1 MFIQTCVPAITS
13 FAKEEELDKRYVIQ
27 KLETLKQDTYANFSL
42 NLATVLDDKNL
53 DTDTNV
59 KFVLN
64 TTNVNSNI
72 KLLVRKD
79 FSLYDERTFDTVE
92 EAHKKFDR
100 VDKSLKDQGL
110 SLDASVVQ
118 EDGKYRIHN
127 NYVPKTDKE
136 DFGDDYKVYSLKVVD
151 EFDFDKEGLF
161 NKLPENLKST
171 EQHRLQLA
179 EERRLQQDGE
189 VPEGDKHNRTYI
201 FDFKVDKAVDS
212 KLTAIALNKDAN
224 NPLEVKQN
232 ADLFAAIL
240 DDKTYSTYQ
249 TEQLPAEVTSS
260 IEHKKEVAEAKAQAD
275 AKAKAEADAKAKAEA
290 DEKAKKEADE
300 KAKKDA
306 KAKEEADAK
315 AKQEAD
321 KLKAEEAKK
330 TEEQKAAEE
339 KAKAEKDAKAKQEAD
354 AKAKEEAEKLKAEAE
369 AKQKAEA
376 KAKQEQLAKKQ
387 DEAEAKKAAEEKAKK
402 DLENKKLLG
411 LVQGS
416 EEDQEEEPI
425 IKKKETTEEVKK
437 EPATPEE
444 RKQKAEEFDK
454 ALKDRKEEIKKSED
468 KKDANNKD
476 ANNKEDNKKS
486 IDKKEV
492 SKETKGLLEGIK
504 EFFGFSNLQKADRE
518 LKAILSVKA
527 NGLKEVQAL
536 LSSFEA
542 KYHLTQQE
550 QAKLMDDNA
559 DAIKALIE
567 RDADKNFN
575 PRMLAAAM
583 ESNDLTAAEKDN
595 LKKKK
600 FTITTRFDASVA
612 HGTIP
617 TTQSFT
623 IKLDDELKV
632 NDPSSLKPIKDKN
645 GNVIAKPTYNE
656 TTNSIT
662 YNLVNPITEDLQIP
676 LNIPVDYNTDKISLD
691 EYGNF
696 TVTNHV
702 SGLGINNPPKD
713 LVPQKIDRNGNP
725 AGSIIEPG
733 RHDVDQIIE
742 QDDQNYKV
750 NTDAYA
756 NPVIKDGKLQG
767 YNWIIRVSSDT
778 DLASLG
784 YKANFTTVKGS
795 GLGEISSR
803 DSNVTLVPQLKESE
817 QPEAKSLFGI
827 HDSKHHAPK
836 EGTRE
841 ITYNLYTPVQGM
853 QEKYMMDISIIL
865 TAKNKVGAKRIVMNG
880 WPKDKVEEATPI
892 RADMNNRTSILGKF
906 TSESTT
912 EWTVTDAVSTG
923 DTGTK
928 ENPIDVKL
936 PWKTRSL
943 SNNQTLQKGQVAV
956 YKIDPK
962 TGKMV
967 QDGDTQIVSEIPG
980 KGTNPG
986 TDQAVG
992 TIAVYGYDATI
1003 TQGDKEPQ
1011 TLGGVAISRYEDIN
1025 VEQNWNLD
1033 QGIPMP
1039 AQDIK
1044 AVDPSKK
1051 PTDSGYELGSTTV
1064 GEETPG
1070 GQATRNITIPDVK
1083 VWNIGTDKKATKNN
1097 IKIEQTFPTDKTYN
1111 GQTISYYENH
1121 NYYDPN
1127 TKGYNIHN
1135 RGTVEEVPNMASF
1148 TIVKTD
1154 KKDPKKK
1161 LAGAK
1166 FKLLNGPEVITDAN
1180 GEAVFNNVAPGT
1192 YTIFETKAPNGY
1204 KSNQENATIT
1214 IDDNGSVNLTG
1225 GQASISAGANPTKTV
1240 AHGGYPDYM
1249 NAMQYATK
1257 DDKGNVTTY
1266 IFLKANEAQRGGATD
1281 RNTRLN
1287 LRMNNGSISN
1297 VEVFDVDPTNQR
1309 NPLKT
1314 AMTQQSADKM
1324 LKELGGNVLNYP
1336 NNHPINGSN
1345 NVYDDFLKETG
1356 YQISIPKERFANDW
1370 GFLVKVTG
1378 TGDSLTYDWLT
1389 DGDYKFTNNNA
1400 RLQNQNIVPST
1411 STDTDKATKIT
1422 ITNEAFET
1430 RPVEVKKLDK
1440 DKKSISGATFV
1451 IKDENGE
1458 VITTAISDKEG
1469 KASFGKLPEG
1479 KYTIEET
1486 QAPDGYVKSNVIFEV
1501 TVDNSKQVTYIPK
1514 FKNGSGNPVNG
1525 EDYLIK
1531 DIEQSQDESRADVT
1545 SVTQKLYVNDKEN
1558 GSIGSRPGIWEAYFL
1573 ESLSYTADIKL
1584 NNSAPGSRFSIQFD
1598 PNLDFTQYFN
1608 EFPKIKNKAGKEIA
1622 DPYFDYTTNKLTYVF
1637 NEKSD
1642 GGPASANIKLVGIIP
1657 SKYFAKNDGTYK
1669 FTVTVAP
1676 GQEGLDNQTITQ
1688 PITADYNLY
1697 YYDPKDSK
1705 PSQSYYFR
1713 DVYKGDDGEWYV
1725 TALAYYNPD
1734 YVKPG
1739 TNDVLNFNWK
1749 AVKHYTAGNYVEW
1762 TGDGTTPPYS
1772 LTDVKIYRTAPYMGT
1787 IQLPELQT
1795 QKKVNYNMPLSFGVR
1810 PEQDPS
1816 TYHLIYSR
1824 NIGPNEKIT
1833 NDRNGDVVLNY
1844 DPSKINTFGRLKDK
1858 GPLDIKMPSVNNKNK
1873 DGYIIE
1879 QTFKISDIDK
1889 FNNTWRAFNMANDNF
1904 NAAFVSKAN
1913 ANTAIGDQT
1922 GGEIPKFYS
1931 QEVGLINK
1939 KYIPGNFKILKSN
1952 ETNNKALSGASFS
1965 LTDESNNVI
1974 YRTSGNDGI
1983 VNFENL
1989 KPGSYTLIEE
1999 KSPTGFVKTDR
2010 RWDVNVSID
2019 GTVVITEI
2027 GLNASG
2033 GSIVGKN
2040 IQISVTNKPTATEF
2054 RVYKK
2059 DSDNKPLPDAEF
2071 KLTKKGEDGKFTD
2084 FATGKSG
2091 TDGVVKFNKNL
2102 TKGTYI
2108 LEETKSPEGY
2118 QKLDNK
2124 WVVEVDDNNKVKIYT
2139 YNEKKEDDPNT
2150 GTQQFENSLLTQD
2163 GVNWVNVSKRPTDKF
2178 ISGDNRQTGY
2188 ADKSST
2194 PYKLGTRIV
2203 GINKTGKY
2211 AIQRYVINPEG
2222 KDIDIYNAIVHRE
2235 KLWDDNMSW
2244 YAGNED
2250 VNIYTLDKP
2259 VTTNVEDIRLYSY
2272 NLTDITDKVDKSPLG
2287 SSYSDRLQLVFKKD
2301 KLTDAGGKS
2310 LIKGKPIIVDVK
2322 IPYTSEYGGV
2332 GTGMDINTSE
2342 GPSWKS
2348 DYYEQVSDIVVGDP
2362 IKKDNI
2368 TDDIKGSYISDD
2380 YLDVTNE
2387 KKKYEFSF
2395 DKINEAIN
2403 KQGTHD
2409 AVTGATFKL
2418 VGPKPSEDTKWTH
2431 SDGKGKV
2438 EFKDLLPGTYKLVEH
2453 GAAQGYEQ
2461 ANTDWTVTVQKD
2473 GKIYLK
2479 ENNESRSSRNAEV
2492 RTGDWRIDSAG
2503 ETPTLFSLVGKNRFA
2518 VLSATLGQQDPFEI
2532 SNELI
2537 GNAVRAGNGWETVDP
2552 SRSNSPTNGADGDSR
2567 TKITQIDKSI
2577 RKYRQIFL
2585 VNLQGRDLTYSKM
2598 DFHAQPPTT
2607 SVIGEGAPK
2616 GRNEQYNF
2624 KIVSIRPVSKQSTID
2639 NIVYNGN
2646 TTFGV
2651 RNAKN
2656 YTSGTIKRYSA
2667 EVNTGYSDQA
2677 LAIEVEYT
2685 YPSSGPI
2692 GLGLDFFPYSGGPK
2706 AWSAQNYSS
2715 VNDINYKTAENLY
2728 SITSNSPSNGKLEIS
2743 KTSGITQGEQ
2753 VTITATPNS
2762 DFVLDKLTVDG
2773 KQVSVD
2779 GNNQYIL
2786 KMPNHNVV
2794 VNATFTQKTQ
2804 KTYTVWVNNGT
2815 KVSASPSQN
2824 VAAGTPVKITVTPG
2838 PNEELDTLTYND
2850 GKTTVNIDKTTKTF
2864 NMPAAN
2870 VTVNATFKTVQP
2882 TVHTIKNY
2890 NGTGGVVAGVP
2901 NKAYKDQPINISV
2914 HPNDGYEVE
2923 KIWLED
2929 EAGNTLQDL
2938 TKSTGF
2944 TMPDKN
2950 VVIKATFKKKESKS
2964 YIIGTSGDSTRGKI
2978 TVTNPTNGQ
2987 AKAGDTVEFEVES
3000 FPGWEVEKYYVSK
3013 TDSSGNLSDVDFD
3026 GRHGSFVM
3034 PESGVTINVVFKEET
3049 IPKNSKTVNIDQH
3062 TGGNVSVDKRI
3073 AEIGSKVRLTIEPYD
3088 RYSIKSYSVNKA
3100 HGSGNVAVKSDADGL
3115 YFIMPDDDVTVY
3127 SEFTRQ
3133 TSPGAYNVS
3142 ISNNIKNG
3150 NVSANLETANEGDI
3164 ISLKATANQG
3174 YKFDRF
3180 IVKDS
3185 QEKEI
3190 PVVANSFKMPA
3201 SNVSISANFYE
3212 YDPALGILIKDGNK
3226 SKKVEITNRK
3236 DGITPKVIKT
3246 DNYGTKLEGATFII
3260 KKMTDDKYDTVDE
3273 NFKVLKGTSDK
3284 DGNVTFK
3291 DEDGNV
3297 VKLKKGYYVMTEE
3310 KSPDGYKRIV
3320 APWKMEVKDDGGR
3333 MYSVYKGPTDTPSSF
3348 IDDNKKANAKDYA
3361 GSDIKVKSRLT
3372 YINPESKTYVQR
3384 IYIDTRN
3391 YTGGDY
3397 LNVQI
3402 SPKYKREEI
3411 DRAGLPP
3418 VTIKEGVKTAYRST
3432 YEIVNPGENA
3442 DIQNGDY
3449 DKILRTYD
3457 LANPNMSMVNTAR
3470 WRPFDW
3476 AFDEDQLN
3484 IGKGVYIVEVEGYYD
3499 DSIIDG
3505 TATNEVYIDD
3515 NYNFTDAEGN
3525 PSKDPV
3531 KKAPYKKTDAEINPA
3546 DYGKIDLHVDFYK
3559 GKREFK
3565 QLVSSKEDNRIYF
3578 DTIIGETGKNT
3589 AAYQGGAETLRK
3601 YLEATYGKERADAWA
3616 KSKPAGQKYP
3626 NFISKKVSLRNGDYI
3641 TGKVD
3646 PSVAGEPYKHID
3658 TSVNLNPIYSSDAE
3672 NEVPKDGLVI
3682 ENEKEKYNI
3691 TFSKHGRDNP
3701 EDAADSQVV
3710 TENRLEGAVFK
3721 VQKLI
3726 GGNYEDVKGST
3737 VASAF
3742 NGYFGFRNLEP
3753 GRYRLMEVQAP
3764 NGYRPIKDALLH
3776 FTIETIR
3783 TDSGKIVDPETGNII
3798 DIKTI
3803 KVKFP
3808 GDADGKALTSLYMT
3822 DPKDAKKKI
3831 QIKNVDSKEI
3841 NMETIIYKSAD
3852 ATRGKALKELTL
3864 VVSGGREY
3872 ALLQTKIISDSSGF
3886 VSLEY
3891 DKANGVFQYVPEG
3904 KKTVQDGKLVDFV
3917 TSATAKNMGKIVNEK
3932 PGKGAITINK
3942 KDGEGNALEG
3952 ANFKL
3957 TRISRKKTEGET
3969 GETEGIYNATSD
3981 AKGKVE
3987 FKELPIGNYE
3997 LVETNPVDG
4006 YQNKG
4011 QIWHFTVGGKDL
4023 DPYSGPIART
4033 GVNLTDSITLNK
4045 SEMTIVRPDN
4055 DPEKQTK
4062 NTIWPNSAQ
4071 LFRFDNDF
4079 KVNDGKTIRPGDY
4092 FQVKLS
4098 DATDLYGIYNKDLV
4112 SGLDIFADGV
4122 GTIAKAEYDDVNG
4135 IITYT
4140 FTEYARTYELTDFNT
4155 SIVGHINRFKFKTSQ
4170 NNVPVGI
4177 KMNSDNATDTFKNV
4191 NVEFDLGTHF
4201 AKAYGTRPNLS
4212 SKITYFDN
4220 KTGEFEHIFYLN
4232 RDQNLIKD
4240 GKFTYIPAK
4249 GVENLRLQVFRVNDN
4264 LLNHYNANWQNNM
4277 NYILPPS
4284 YAVNFN
4290 DFVNKGY
4297 IYLLNRNTYYG
4308 DVTKADPAVYTFPNG
4323 YLQPEDTYI
4332 IRVTGNIK
4340 DNTDRADYE
4349 AQGKIDRYNV
4359 NNNPYMGAERHDYV
4373 YGLLNE
4379 NNAEAKLEVT
4389 AVNPKN
4395 EISFKKTDAE
4405 GKALKG
4411 AKFALVKYDSTSA
4424 KWNEVKGTEK
4434 TTEEDGLVKYEKL
4447 APGKYAL
4454 IEKQA
4459 PTGYNKIEGHIEEFT
4474 VDKDGVITKEVTR
4487 PKGSDNPVGTQPD
4500 TPVPGTGTTTPSYTG
4515 NILDKVTEVFGDAI
4529 DKVTGKETETVN
4541 EPIGTDPINVVNYK
4555 NIEFI
4560 KVDGDD
4566 NTKTL
4571 QGAVFE
4577 IHYKE
4582 KEDGEYAALTKK
4594 ETVGGKEVDK
4604 AITVTSEQDGKF
4616 KLPISKDGYY
4626 ALVETKAPEGYSKFP
4641 GKIKEFKL
4649 ESGSISVLEKDP
4661 LRSSLTRGKKGQ
4673 IISQVLS
4680 VDKDKN
4686 TFTQRI
4692 VINPKHESLTG
4703 INNSSYLRILEN
4715 GWSITPK
4722 FTKTDGTSGIGGEVK
4737 VALLKKEPGKDDKK
4751 SITELEEKD
4760 FNKLGAIEHGT
4771 VGNNTGSRYS
4781 IKELLGKD
4789 TDGTSTSTTDT
4800 IVVEYTGTLANDKT
4814 QVDQKAE
4821 LIIDNTI
4828 LDTADYSLDINSL
4841 SSTDPIYVDVNKSN
4855 ITPIPIENRKAIF
4868 PHTGAMGII
4877 GFLVVGAVMMAT
4889 AYYKYRRKRR
4899 ESALS

>member
-1 MFIQTCVPAITS
+1 MKKIFDRLTALVMVMLMFIQSCVPAITS
-13 FAKEEELDKRYVIQ
+13 FAKEEELDERYVIQ

-42 NLATVLDDKNL
+42 NLATVIDDKNL

-64 TTNVNSNI
+64 TTNINSNI

-92 EAHKKFDR
+92 EAHKEFDR

-110 SLDASVVQ
+110 SLDVSVVQ

-127 NYVPKTDKE
+127 NYVPQADKE

-212 KLTAIALNKDAN
+212 KLTTIALNKDDN

-290 DEKAKKEADE
+290 EEKAKKEA
-300 KAKKDA
+300 
-306 KAKEEADAK
+306 
-315 AKQEAD
+315 
-321 KLKAEEAKK
+321 
-330 TEEQKAAEE
+330 EE
-339 KAKAEKDAKAKQEAD
+339 KAKADAKAKQEAD
-354 AKAKEEAEKLKAEAE
+354 AKAKAEAEKLKAEAE

-376 KAKQEQLAKKQ
+376 EAKAKQEELAKKQ
-387 DEAEAKKAAEEKAKK
+387 AEAEAKKAAEEKAKK
-402 DLENKKLLG
+402 DSENKKLLG

-416 EEDQEEEPI
+416 EEEQEEPI

-454 ALKDRKEEIKKSED
+454 ALQNKKEEIKKSED
-468 KKDANNKD
+468 KKDANNKED
-476 ANNKEDNKKS
+476 NNKTT
-486 IDKKEV
+486 DKKEV

-504 EFFGFSNLQKADRE
+504 EFFGLTNLQKADRE
-518 LKAILSVKA
+518 LKAIISVKA

-536 LSSFEA
+536 LSSFEE
-542 KYHLTQQE
+542 KYHLTKEE
-550 QAKLMDDNA
+550 QAKLMEDNK

-567 RDADKNFN
+567 KDADKNFN
-575 PRMLAAAM
+575 PHVFADAGANTL
-583 ESNDLTAAEKDN
+583 N
-595 LKKKK
+595 LEGKK
-600 FTITTRFDASVA
+600 FNIMTRFDTSTAV
-612 HGTIP
+612 GP
-617 TTQSFT
+617 
-623 IKLDDELKV
+623 IKKDQYFRIHLDDKLTVKNQNTLE
-632 NDPSSLKPIKDKN
+632 PIKYN
-645 GNVIAKPTYNE
+645 NEVIATPKYNSADN
-656 TTNSIT
+656 TIT
-662 YNLVNPITEDLQIP
+662 YTITRNITENIQVP
-676 LNIPVDYNTDKISLD
+676 LNIPVDYNTQNIKSDDFKNGLMTII
-691 EYGNF
+691 NK
-696 TVTNHV
+696 V
-702 SGLGINNPPKD
+702 SGLGVTNPKSLLPER
-713 LVPQKIDRNGNP
+713 IDKNGNP

-733 RHDVDQIIE
+733 RDDVTQIIE
-742 QDDQNYKV
+742 ADDQNYKV

-756 NPVIKDGKLQG
+756 TPVIKDGKLQG
-767 YNWIIRVSSDT
+767 YNWTINVTSDT
-778 DLASLG
+778 DLNDLG
-784 YKANFTTVKGS
+784 LKVNFTEVKGS
-795 GLGEISSR
+795 GLGEIQN
-803 DSNVTLVPQLKESE
+803 SNVELKDQLDG
-817 QPEAKSLFGI
+817 AFGI
-827 HDSKHHAPK
+827 HDSKHHAPAK
-836 EGTRE
+836 GTRE
-841 ITYNLYTPVQGM
+841 ITYNFYTPVQGM

-865 TAKNKVGAKRIVMNG
+865 TAKNKVGAKRFVMDG
-880 WPKDKVEEATPI
+880 WPADKVKEATPI
-892 RADMNNRTSILGKF
+892 RSGMNNRTTILGEF
-906 TSESTT
+906 TSESAAR
-912 EWTVTDAVSTG
+912 WTVTDAISTG
-923 DTGTK
+923 DDKGTD
-928 ENPIDVKL
+928 ENPADTKL
-936 PWKTRSL
+936 PWETRSL
-943 SNNQTLQKGQVAV
+943 SDNQTLQKGQVAV
-956 YKIDPK
+956 YKIGSD
-962 TGKMV
+962 GKMV
-967 QDGDTQIVSEIPG
+967 QVGQTQQNVNPMPG
-980 KGTNPG
+980 KGENPNTNQ
-986 TDQAVG
+986 DVG
-992 TIAVYGYDATI
+992 TIAVYGYDTNFSP
-1003 TQGDKEPQ
+1003 TEKNPLS
-1011 TLGGVAISRYEDIN
+1011 LGGVEISKYQDILID
-1025 VEQNWNLD
+1025 QNWNLD
-1033 QGIPMP
+1033 QGINMP
-1039 AQDIK
+1039 AQTIK
-1044 AVDPSKK
+1044 AVDSSNTNK
-1051 PTDSGYELGSTTV
+1051 ELGYTTV
-1064 GEETPG
+1064 DEQTPG
-1070 GQATRNITIPDVK
+1070 GQATRSITIPHVK
-1083 VWNIGTDKKATKNN
+1083 VWNIQGERQFTKTQP
-1097 IKIEQTFPTDKTYN
+1097 KITQTFPTDKTYN

-1127 TKGYNIHN
+1127 TKGYNLHN
-1135 RGTVEEVPNMASF
+1135 RGTVEEVPKMASF

-1154 KKDPKKK
+1154 KKDPKTK
-1161 LAGAK
+1161 LAGAR
-1166 FKLLNGPEVITDAN
+1166 FKLLGGPEVITDAN

-1204 KSNQENATIT
+1204 KLNQENATVT
-1214 IDDNGSVNLTG
+1214 IDNDGGVNLTG
-1225 GQASISAGANPTKTV
+1225 GSASISVGANPTQTV

-1266 IFLKANEAQRGGATD
+1266 IFLKANEAQRGGSTNRD
-1281 RNTRLN
+1281 TRLN
-1287 LRMNNGSISN
+1287 LRMNNGSIST
-1297 VEVFDVDPTNQR
+1297 VEVFDVYPTDQR

-1314 AMTQQSADKM
+1314 AMTQQTVDKM
-1324 LKELGGNVLNYP
+1324 LNQLGGSVLNYP

-1345 NVYDDFLKETG
+1345 DVYDDFLEKTG
-1356 YQISIPKERFANDW
+1356 YQISLPKERFANDW

-1440 DKKSISGATFV
+1440 DKNAIAGATFV
-1451 IKDENGE
+1451 IKDVDGE
-1458 VITTAISDKEG
+1458 VITTSISDNEG
-1469 KASFGKLPEG
+1469 KASFGNLPEG

-1525 EDYLIK
+1525 EDYFIK
-1531 DIEQSQDESRADVT
+1531 DIEQSQDKSRADVT
-1545 SVTQKLYVNDKEN
+1545 SVTQKLYVNDKES
-1558 GSIGSRPGIWEAYFL
+1558 GSIGRRPGIWEAYFL
-1573 ESLSYTADIKL
+1573 ESLSYPADIKL

-1608 EFPKIKNKAGKEIA
+1608 EFPKIKSKEGIDIA

-1637 NEKSD
+1637 NEKSK
-1642 GGPASANIKLVGIIP
+1642 GGKADANIKLVGIIP
-1657 SKYFAKNDGTYK
+1657 SKYFAKNDGTYN

-1676 GQEGLDNQTITQ
+1676 GQEGLNNQTITQ

-1697 YYDPKDSK
+1697 YYDPADSR

-1713 DVYKGDDGEWYV
+1713 DVYKADDGEWYV

-1739 TNDVLNFNWK
+1739 TNNVLNFNWK

-1772 LTDVKIYRTAPYMGT
+1772 LTDVKVYRTAPYMGV
-1787 IQLPELQT
+1787 IDLPELQT
-1795 QKKVNYNMPLSFGVR
+1795 SKKVNYNMPLSFGVR

-1824 NIGPNEKIT
+1824 NIDPNEKIT

-1844 DPSKINTFGRLKDK
+1844 DPSKLNTFGKLKDK
-1858 GPLDIKMPSVNNKNK
+1858 GPLNIQMPSVNNKNK

-1889 FNNTWRAFNMANDNF
+1889 FNNTWRAFNMANGPF
-1904 NAAFVSKAN
+1904 NSAFVSKAN

-1931 QEVGLINK
+1931 QEVGLVNK
-1939 KYIPGNFKILKSN
+1939 KYTPGNFKILKSN
-1952 ETNNKALSGASFS
+1952 ETNNKALPGASFS
-1965 LTDESNNVI
+1965 LTDENNNVI

-1983 VNFENL
+1983 INFENL
-1989 KPGSYTLIEE
+1989 KPGSYTLREE
-1999 KSPTGFVKTDR
+1999 KSPKGFVKTDR
-2010 RWDVNVSID
+2010 RWNVNVSID

-2059 DSDNKPLPDAEF
+2059 NSDNKPLPGAEF
-2071 KLTKKGEDGKFTD
+2071 KLTKQGETTA
-2084 FATGKSG
+2084 FATGKSE

-2102 TKGTYI
+2102 TEGTYI

-2124 WVVEVDDNNKVKIYT
+2124 WVVEVDANNKVKIYA
-2139 YNEKKEDDPNT
+2139 YNEKKEDDPSG

-2163 GVNWVNVSKRPTDKF
+2163 GVNWVNVSQRPTDKF

-2222 KDIDIYNAIVHRE
+2222 KDIDIYNALVHRE

-2244 YAGNED
+2244 YAGKED
-2250 VNIYTLDKP
+2250 VKIYTLDKP

-2272 NLTDITDKVDKSPLG
+2272 NLTDITDKVDRSPLAY
-2287 SSYSDRLQLVFKKD
+2287 SYSDRLQLVFKKE
-2301 KLTDAGGKS
+2301 KLTDANGNS

-2322 IPYTSEYGGV
+2322 IPYTNEYGGI

-2342 GPSWKS
+2342 GPFWKS

-2368 TDDIKGSYISDD
+2368 TEDIKESYISDD

-2395 DKINEAIN
+2395 DKINEEIN

-2418 VGPKPSEDTKWTH
+2418 IGPDKSTDTKWTH
-2431 SDGKGKV
+2431 SDEKGKV

-2453 GAAQGYEQ
+2453 GPAQGYEQ

-2537 GNAVRAGNGWETVDP
+2537 GNAVRAGNGWEIVYPDKSEGRRT
-2552 SRSNSPTNGADGDSR
+2552 GDLSHDKFGS
-2567 TKITQIDKSI
+2567 TKITEINKDTKRFRQEFIFYQSEFGKKPRTIQIHRQPEDYDIKKEDVILKIYKADGTDVTSKITFNDKI
-2577 RKYRQIFL
+2577 VNNNKYRL
-2585 VNLQGRDLTYSKM
+2585 VSNTIP
-2598 DFHAQPPTT
+2598 A
-2607 SVIGEGAPK
+2607 
-2616 GRNEQYNF
+2616 
-2624 KIVSIRPVSKQSTID
+2624 TID
-2639 NIVYNGN
+2639 GTLKVVVEAPYN
-2646 TTFGV
+2646 
-2651 RNAKN
+2651 
-2656 YTSGTIKRYSA
+2656 
-2667 EVNTGYSDQA
+2667 
-2677 LAIEVEYT
+2677 
-2685 YPSSGPI
+2685 PSIGI
-2692 GLGLDFFPYSGGPK
+2692 GLGSNYNNNTTATRNNNAWITDSYSTEAG
-2706 AWSAQNYSS
+2706 
-2715 VNDINYKTAENLY
+2715 INKNLVQEQTY
-2728 SITSNSPSNGKLEIS
+2728 NLSLGATTNGKIS
-2743 KTSGITQGEQ
+2743 VEGNKTTGLKQNDQ
-2753 VTITATPNS
+2753 VTI
-2762 DFVLDKLTVDG
+2762 K
-2773 KQVSVD
+2773 
-2779 GNNQYIL
+2779 
-2786 KMPNHNVV
+2786 
-2794 VNATFTQKTQ
+2794 
-2804 KTYTVWVNNGT
+2804 
-2815 KVSASPSQN
+2815 
-2824 VAAGTPVKITVTPG
+2824 VTPDT
-2838 PNEELDTLTYND
+2838 NFELDTLTYSD
-2850 GKTTVNIDKTTKTF
+2850 GTNTVNIDKNTKTF

-2870 VTVNATFKTVQP
+2870 VTVNATFKQKEQPQTTHKLWVNGDINGTIEANPNGDVVPGTLVTITPHPNKGYVLDKVTYYDKNLGKKVEVGTSFKMPNFDISLNPTFKPISTPQP
-2882 TVHTIKNY
+2882 TQHSIKNY
-2890 NGTGGVVAGVP
+2890 NGDGGVVAGVP
-2901 NKAYKDQPINISV
+2901 NIATKDQEITLRII
-2914 HPNDGYEVE
+2914 PNDGYTVE
-2923 KIWLED
+2923 RIWLED
-2929 EAGNTLQDL
+2929 EAGNNLRDL
-2938 TKSTGF
+2938 TNATSF

-2950 VVIKATFKKKESKS
+2950 VVIKATFKKKEAKS
-2964 YIIGTSGDSTRGKI
+2964 YDIGTSGDSERGRI

-2987 AKAGDTVEFEVES
+2987 AKVGDTVEFEVES
-3000 FPGWEVEKYYVSK
+3000 FPGWEVDKYYVSK
-3013 TDSSGNLSDVDFD
+3013 NDRTGNLENVDFD
-3026 GRHGSFVM
+3026 GRHGSFEM
-3034 PESGVTINVVFKEET
+3034 PESNVTINVTFKTET
-3049 IPKNSKTVNIDQH
+3049 VPDGSKTVNINQH

-3073 AEIGSKVRLTIEPYD
+3073 AEIGSKVRLKIEPYN
-3088 RYSIKSYSVNKA
+3088 RYSIKSYNVNKA
-3100 HGSGNVAVKSDADGL
+3100 HGSGNVTVKSDADGL

-3127 SEFTRQ
+3127 AEFKWQ
-3133 TSPGAYNVS
+3133 ASPGAFKLN
-3142 ISNNIKNG
+3142 ISNNIENG
-3150 NVSANLETANEGDI
+3150 SVSANLATANKGDR

-3185 QEKEI
+3185 QDKEI
-3190 PVVANSFKMPA
+3190 PVVANSFKMPE
-3201 SNVSISANFYE
+3201 SDVSISASFYE
-3212 YDPALGILIKDGNK
+3212 YDPALGILIKDGDK

-3246 DNYGTKLEGATFII
+3246 DSYGTKLEGATFNI
-3260 KKMTDDKYDTVDE
+3260 KKMTNDKYDTVDD

-3284 DGNVTFK
+3284 DGNVIFK

-3348 IDDNKKANAKDYA
+3348 IDDNKKANAKDYNA
-3361 GSDIKVKSRLT
+3361 QGDIKVKSRLT

-3391 YTGGDY
+3391 YTGGDF

-3402 SPKYKREEI
+3402 SPKHKREEI

-3432 YEIVNPGENA
+3432 YQIVNPEENA
-3442 DIQNGDY
+3442 DIQKGDY

-3476 AFDEDQLN
+3476 GFDEDQLN

-3499 DSIIDG
+3499 DTIIDG
-3505 TATNEVYIDD
+3505 TATNEVYIDK
-3515 NYNFTDAEGN
+3515 NYNFTDAQGN
-3525 PSKDPV
+3525 PSKEPV
-3531 KKAPYKKTDAEINPA
+3531 KKAPYKKTEDKMNPA

-3565 QLVSSKEDNRIYF
+3565 QLVYSQADKSVYF
-3578 DTIIGETGKNT
+3578 DTIIGDTGKNT
-3589 AAYQGGAETLRK
+3589 AAYQGGAEALRK
-3601 YLEATYGKERADAWA
+3601 YLEATKGKETADAWA
-3616 KSKPAGQKYP
+3616 KKKPAGQKYA
-3626 NFISKKVSLRNGDYI
+3626 NFISKKVTFSNGDYI

-3646 PSVAGEPYKHID
+3646 PTIATEPYHHAD
-3658 TSVNLNPIYSSDAE
+3658 TSVNLNPIYSSDTE

-3701 EDAADSQVV
+3701 NDKPDIQIV

-3726 GGNYEDVKGST
+3726 GGNYEEVKGST

-3764 NGYRPIKDALLH
+3764 KGYRPITEPLLS

-3783 TDSGKIVDPETGNII
+3783 TDSGKIVDPETGKII

-3808 GDADGKALTSLYMT
+3808 GDDKGQALTSLYMT

-3831 QIKNVDSKEI
+3831 KINEVDSKEI

-3852 ATRGKALKELTL
+3852 ATSGKPLKELIL
-3864 VVSGGREY
+3864 VVSDGHEY

-3891 DKANGVFQYVPEG
+3891 EGANGVYQYVPE
-3904 KKTVQDGKLVDFV
+3904 KTTSVKNGKLVDFV

-3942 KDGEGNALEG
+3942 KDGEGKALEG
-3952 ANFKL
+3952 ASFKL
-3957 TRISRKKTEGET
+3957 TRLSRKKTEET
-3969 GETEGIYNATSD
+3969 GTDTGTGTKVDGIYNATSD
-3981 AKGKVE
+3981 ANGKVK
-3987 FKELPIGNYE
+3987 FTELPIGNYE
-3997 LVETNPVDG
+3997 LVETKTVDG

-4045 SEMTIVRPDN
+4045 SEMTIIRPDN
-4055 DPEKQTK
+4055 DPEKQTA

-4079 KVNDGKTIRPGDY
+4079 ELTNGKTIRPGDY

-4098 DATDLYGIYNKDLV
+4098 DYTDLYGIYNKDLI

-4122 GTIAKAEYDDVNG
+4122 GTIAKAEYDDASG

-4140 FTEYARTYELTDFNT
+4140 FTEYARTYELKDFNT
-4155 SIVGHINRFKFKTSQ
+4155 SIVGHIDRFKFKTSQ
-4170 NNVPVGI
+4170 DNVPVGI
-4177 KMNSDNATDTFKNV
+4177 KMNRDNATNTFKNV
-4191 NVEFDLGTHF
+4191 NVRFDLGIHF
-4201 AKAYGTRPNLS
+4201 AEANGTRPNLS

-4220 KTGEFEHIFYLN
+4220 KTGDFEHIFYLN

-4240 GKFTYIPAK
+4240 GWFTYLPAK
-4249 GVENLRLQVFRVNDN
+4249 GVENLRMQVFRVNDN

-4284 YAVNFN
+4284 YAVDVN
-4290 DFVNKGY
+4290 DFVSKGY
-4297 IYLLNRNTYYG
+4297 IYLLNKNNYYG
-4308 DVTKADPAVYTFPNG
+4308 DASKADPAVYTFPNG

-4332 IRVTGNIK
+4332 IRVTGSIK
-4340 DNTDRADYE
+4340 DKTKTADYE
-4349 AQGKIDRYNV
+4349 AQGKIDRYDAYNYTFV
-4359 NNNPYMGAERHDYV
+4359 GAERHDYV

-4389 AVNPKN
+4389 ATNPKN

-4424 KWNEVKGTEK
+4424 KWNEVNGTEK

-4454 IEKQA
+4454 IEKEA

-4474 VDKDGVITKEVTR
+4474 VDEDGIITKEVTR
-4487 PKGSDNPVGTQPD
+4487 PKGSDNPVGTSLGENAEP
-4500 TPVPGTGTTTPSYTG
+4500 TINSTGPSF
-4515 NILDKVTEVFGDAI
+4515 TENVSRTITNVVNKAMEA
-4529 DKVTGKETETVN
+4529 VTGETETVN

-4555 NIEFI
+4555 NIEFV

-4571 QGAVFE
+4571 TGAVFE

-4582 KEDGEYAALTKK
+4582 EENGEYAALTKK
-4594 ETVGGKEVDK
+4594 ETVDGKEVEK
-4604 AITVTSEQDGKF
+4604 PITVTSGKDGKF

-4661 LRSSLTRGKKGQ
+4661 LKSSLTRGKKGQ

-4680 VDKDKN
+4680 VDKKNN

-4715 GWSITPK
+4715 YWSITPEFK
-4722 FTKTDGTSGIGGEVK
+4722 DSTGNGTGGEVK
-4737 VALLKKEPGKDDKK
+4737 VALLKKTPGENDKK
-4751 SITELEEKD
+4751 SIGELEEKD
-4760 FNKLGAIEHGT
+4760 FKKLGALEYGT
-4771 VGNNTGSRYS
+4771 VGNNRGSRYS
-4781 IKELLGKD
+4781 LKELLGKD
-4789 TDGTSTSTTDT
+4789 TDSSVISTTDT
-4800 IVVEYTGTLANDKT
+4800 IVVEYTGKIDDVFMGKKT
-4814 QVDQKAE
+4814 EYPIDQKAE

-4828 LDTADYSLDINSL
+4828 LDTAEYGLDINTL
-4841 SSTDPIYVDVNKSN
+4841 SSTDPVYVDVNKSN
-4855 ITPIPIENRKAIF
+4855 ITPIPVENRKAEY
-4868 PHTGAMGII
+4868 PLTGAMGII

>member
-1 MFIQTCVPAITS
+1 MKKIFDRLTALVMVMLMVIQTITPAITS

-27 KLETLKQDTYANFSL
+27 KLDNIKQDYYANFSL
-42 NLATVLDDKNL
+42 NLATVIDDKNL
-53 DTDTNV
+53 GTDTNV

-64 TTNVNSNI
+64 ATNINSNI

-92 EAHKKFDR
+92 EAHKEFDR
-100 VDKSLKDQGL
+100 VDKSLKEQGL
-110 SLDASVVQ
+110 SLDVSVVQ
-118 EDGKYRIHN
+118 DGEKYRIHN
-127 NYVPKTDKE
+127 NYTPKDDKE
-136 DFGDDYKVYSLKVVD
+136 DYGQDYKVYSLKVVD
-151 EFDFDKEGLF
+151 DFDFDKEGLF
-161 NKLPENLKST
+161 NKLPENEKLSEENRLKTS
-171 EQHRLQLA
+171 

-201 FDFKVDKAVDS
+201 FDFKVDKTVDS
-212 KLTAIALNKDAN
+212 KLTTIALNKDDN

-232 ADLFAAIL
+232 ADLFAVIL
-240 DDKTYSTYQ
+240 DDKTYSIYQ

-260 IEHKKEVAEAKAQAD
+260 IEHKKEVAEAKAK

-290 DEKAKKEADE
+290 EEKAK
-300 KAKKDA
+300 
-306 KAKEEADAK
+306 ADAK

-321 KLKAEEAKK
+321 AKAKEEAEKIKAEEAKK
-330 TEEQKAAEE
+330 TEEQKALEE

-354 AKAKEEAEKLKAEAE
+354 AKAKTEAEKLKAEAE

-376 KAKQEQLAKKQ
+376 EAKAKQEELAEKQ
-387 DEAEAKKAAEEKAKK
+387 AEAEAKRAAEEKAKK

-411 LVQGS
+411 LVQDT

-437 EPATPEE
+437 EPATPQE

-454 ALKDRKEEIKKSED
+454 ALQNKKEEIKKDEV
-468 KKDANNKD
+468 KKN
-476 ANNKEDNKKS
+476 ANNKEDN
-486 IDKKEV
+486 
-492 SKETKGLLEGIK
+492 KGLLEGIK
-504 EFFGFSNLQKADRE
+504 EFFGLTNLQKADRE
-518 LKAILSVKA
+518 LKAILSTQA
-527 NGLKEVQAL
+527 NGLEEVQAL
-536 LSSFEA
+536 LSSFET
-542 KYHLTQQE
+542 KYHLTKQE
-550 QAKLMDDNA
+550 QAKLMEDNKE
-559 DAIKALIE
+559 AIKELIE
-567 RDADKNFN
+567 KDADKNFRPQVFADAGAN
-575 PRMLAAAM
+575 TLGL
-583 ESNDLTAAEKDN
+583 EG
-595 LKKKK
+595 KK
-600 FTITTRFDASVA
+600 FNIMTRFDTSTAV
-612 HGTIP
+612 GP
-617 TTQSFT
+617 
-623 IKLDDELKV
+623 IKKDQYFRIHLDDKLTVKSGTTLE
-632 NDPSSLKPIKDKN
+632 PIKYN
-645 GNVIAKPTYNE
+645 NEVIATPKYNSADN
-656 TTNSIT
+656 TIT
-662 YNLVNPITEDLQIP
+662 YTITKDITENIQVP
-676 LNIPVDYNTDKISLD
+676 LNIPVDYNTQNIKSDDFKNGLMTIKNS
-691 EYGNF
+691 
-696 TVTNHV
+696 V
-702 SGLGINNPPKD
+702 SGLGVKNPKSLLPER
-713 LVPQKIDRNGNP
+713 IDKNGNP

-733 RHDVDQIIE
+733 RDDVTQIIE
-742 QDDQNYKV
+742 ADDQNYKV

-756 NPVIKDGKLQG
+756 TPVIKDGKLQG
-767 YNWIIRVSSDT
+767 YNWTINVTSDT
-778 DLASLG
+778 DLNDLG
-784 YKANFTTVKGS
+784 LKVNFTEVKGS
-795 GLGEISSR
+795 GLGKIQN
-803 DSNVTLVPQLKESE
+803 SNVKLENQLDG
-817 QPEAKSLFGI
+817 AFGI
-827 HDSKHHAPK
+827 HDSKHHAPAK
-836 EGTRE
+836 GTRE
-841 ITYNLYTPVQGM
+841 ITYNFYTPVQGM

-865 TAKNKVGAKRIVMNG
+865 TAKNKVGAKRFVMDG
-880 WPKDKVEEATPI
+880 WPADKVKEATPI
-892 RADMNNRTSILGKF
+892 RSGMNNRTTILGEF
-906 TSESTT
+906 TSESAAR
-912 EWTVTDAVSTG
+912 WTVTDAISTG
-923 DTGTK
+923 DDK
-928 ENPIDVKL
+928 DADENQADTKL
-936 PWKTRSL
+936 PWETRTL
-943 SNNQTLQKGQVAV
+943 SDNQTLQKGQVAV
-956 YKIDPK
+956 YKIDTS

-967 QDGDTQIVSEIPG
+967 QVGQTQQNVKPMPG
-980 KGTNPG
+980 KGKNPNTNQ
-986 TDQAVG
+986 DVG
-992 TIAVYGYDATI
+992 TIAVYGYDTNFNS
-1003 TQGDKEPQ
+1003 TEKNPLS
-1011 TLGGVAISRYEDIN
+1011 LGGVEISKYQDISIS
-1025 VEQNWNLD
+1025 QNWNLD
-1033 QGIPMP
+1033 QGINMP
-1039 AQDIK
+1039 AQTIK
-1044 AVDPSKK
+1044 AVDPNNANS
-1051 PTDSGYELGSTTV
+1051 ELGSTTV
-1064 GEETPG
+1064 DEQKPQ
-1070 GQATRNITIPDVK
+1070 GQASRSIIIPDVK
-1083 VWNIGTDKKATKNN
+1083 VWNIQGERQFTKTQP
-1097 IKIEQTFPTDKTYN
+1097 KITQTFPTDKTYN

-1127 TKGYNIHN
+1127 TKGYNLHN
-1135 RGTVEEVPNMASF
+1135 RGTVEEVPKMASF

-1154 KKDPKKK
+1154 KKDPKTK
-1161 LAGAK
+1161 LAGAR
-1166 FKLLNGPEVITDAN
+1166 FKLLGGPEVITDAN

-1204 KSNQENATIT
+1204 KLNQENATVT
-1214 IDDNGSVNLTG
+1214 IDNDGGVNLTG
-1225 GQASISAGANPTKTV
+1225 GSASISVGANPTQTV

-1266 IFLKANEAQRGGATD
+1266 IFLKANEAQRGGSTNRD
-1281 RNTRLN
+1281 TRLN
-1287 LRMNNGSISN
+1287 LRMNNGSIST
-1297 VEVFDVDPTNQR
+1297 VEVFDVYPTDQR

-1314 AMTQQSADKM
+1314 AMTQQTVDKM
-1324 LKELGGNVLNYP
+1324 LNQLGGSVLNYP

-1345 NVYDDFLKETG
+1345 DVYDDFLKKTG
-1356 YQISIPKERFANDW
+1356 YQISLPKERFANDW

-1378 TGDSLTYDWLT
+1378 TGDSLSYDWLT
-1389 DGDYKFTNNNA
+1389 NEDTANQA
-1400 RLQNQNIVPST
+1400 RLKNQNIVPST
-1411 STDTDKATKIT
+1411 STNTDKATKIT

-1440 DKKSISGATFV
+1440 DKNAIAGATFV
-1451 IKDENGE
+1451 IKDANGE
-1458 VITTAISDKEG
+1458 DITTAISDNDG
-1469 KASFGKLPEG
+1469 KASFGNLPEG

-1525 EDYLIK
+1525 EDYFIK
-1531 DIEQSQDESRADVT
+1531 DIEQSQDKSRADVT
-1545 SVTQKLYVNDKEN
+1545 SVTQKLYVNDKES
-1558 GSIGSRPGIWEAYFL
+1558 GSIGRRPGIWEAYFL

-1608 EFPKIKNKAGKEIA
+1608 EFPKIKSKEGIDIA

-1637 NEKSD
+1637 NENSV
-1642 GGPASANIKLVGIIP
+1642 GGEAEAKIKLVGIIP

-1676 GQEGLDNQTITQ
+1676 GQDGLNNQTITQ

-1697 YYDPKDSK
+1697 YYDPADAR
-1705 PSQSYYFR
+1705 PSQTYYFR
-1713 DVYKGDDGEWYV
+1713 DVYKADDGEWYV

-1762 TGDGTTPPYS
+1762 TGDGTKPPYS
-1772 LTDVKIYRTAPYMGT
+1772 LTDVKIYQTPPNMGV

-1795 QKKVNYNMPLSFGVR
+1795 SKKVNYNMPLSFGIR

-1824 NIGPNEKIT
+1824 SINPNEKIT

-1844 DPSKINTFGRLKDK
+1844 DPSKLNTFGKLKDK

-1879 QTFKISDIDK
+1879 QTFKISDINT
-1889 FNNTWRAFNMANDNF
+1889 FNNTWRAFNMANGPF

-1913 ANTAIGDQT
+1913 ANIAIGDQT

-1939 KYIPGNFKILKSN
+1939 KYTPGNFKILKQN

-1965 LTDESNNVI
+1965 LTDENNNVI
-1974 YRTSGNDGI
+1974 YRTSGTDGI

-1989 KPGSYTLIEE
+1989 KPGSYTLREE
-1999 KSPTGFVKTDR
+1999 KSPTGFVKADR
-2010 RWDVNVSID
+2010 RWNVNVSID

-2059 DSDNKPLPDAEF
+2059 NSDNKPLPGAEF
-2071 KLTKKGEDGKFTD
+2071 KLTKQGETTA
-2084 FATGKSG
+2084 FATGKSE

-2102 TKGTYI
+2102 DKGTYI

-2124 WVVEVDDNNKVKIYT
+2124 WVVEVDANNKVKIYT
-2139 YNEKKEDDPNT
+2139 YNEKKQDDPNT

-2163 GVNWVNVSKRPTDKF
+2163 GVNWVNVLQRPTDKF

-2222 KDIDIYNAIVHRE
+2222 KDIDIYNALVHRE

-2244 YAGNED
+2244 YAGKED
-2250 VNIYTLDKP
+2250 VKIYTLDKP

-2287 SSYSDRLQLVFKKD
+2287 YSYSDRLQLVFKEEN
-2301 KLTDAGGKS
+2301 LTDASGNS

-2322 IPYTSEYGGV
+2322 IPYTNESGGV

-2362 IKKDNI
+2362 VKKDNI
-2368 TDDIKGSYISDD
+2368 TEDIKGSYISDD

-2395 DKINEAIN
+2395 DKINEEIN

-2418 VGPKPSEDTKWTH
+2418 IGPDKSTDTKWTH
-2431 SDGKGKV
+2431 SDEKGKV

-2453 GAAQGYEQ
+2453 GPAQGYEQ

-2537 GNAVRAGNGWETVDP
+2537 GNAVRAGNGWETVYPDK
-2552 SRSNSPTNGADGDSR
+2552 SEGRRTGDLSHDKFGS
-2567 TKITQIDKSI
+2567 TKITEINKDTKRFRQEFIFYQSEFGKKPRTIQIHRQPEDYDIKKEDVILKIYKADGTDVTSKITFNDKI
-2577 RKYRQIFL
+2577 VNNNKYRL
-2585 VNLQGRDLTYSKM
+2585 VSNTIP
-2598 DFHAQPPTT
+2598 A
-2607 SVIGEGAPK
+2607 
-2616 GRNEQYNF
+2616 
-2624 KIVSIRPVSKQSTID
+2624 TID
-2639 NIVYNGN
+2639 GTLKVVVEAPYN
-2646 TTFGV
+2646 
-2651 RNAKN
+2651 
-2656 YTSGTIKRYSA
+2656 
-2667 EVNTGYSDQA
+2667 
-2677 LAIEVEYT
+2677 
-2685 YPSSGPI
+2685 PSIGI
-2692 GLGLDFFPYSGGPK
+2692 GLGSNYNNNTTATRNNNAWITDSYSTEAG
-2706 AWSAQNYSS
+2706 
-2715 VNDINYKTAENLY
+2715 INKNLVQEQTY
-2728 SITSNSPSNGKLEIS
+2728 NLSLGATTNGKIS
-2743 KTSGITQGEQ
+2743 VEGNKTTGLKQNDQ
-2753 VTITATPNS
+2753 VTI
-2762 DFVLDKLTVDG
+2762 K
-2773 KQVSVD
+2773 
-2779 GNNQYIL
+2779 
-2786 KMPNHNVV
+2786 
-2794 VNATFTQKTQ
+2794 
-2804 KTYTVWVNNGT
+2804 
-2815 KVSASPSQN
+2815 
-2824 VAAGTPVKITVTPG
+2824 VTPDT
-2838 PNEELDTLTYND
+2838 NFELDTLTYSD
-2850 GKTTVNIDKTTKTF
+2850 GTNTVNIDKNTKTF

-2870 VTVNATFKTVQP
+2870 VTVNATFKQKEQPQTTHKLWVNGDINGTIEANPNGDVVPGTLVTITPHPNKGYVLDKVTYYDKNLGKKVEVGTSFKMPNFDISLNPTFKPISTPQP
-2882 TVHTIKNY
+2882 TQHSIKNY
-2890 NGTGGVVAGVP
+2890 NGDGGVVAGVP
-2901 NKAYKDQPINISV
+2901 NIATKDQEITLRII
-2914 HPNDGYEVE
+2914 PNDAYTVE
-2923 KIWLED
+2923 RIWLED
-2929 EAGNTLQDL
+2929 EAGNNLQDL
-2938 TKSTGF
+2938 TNATSF

-2950 VVIKATFKKKESKS
+2950 VVIKATFKKKEAKS
-2964 YIIGTSGDSTRGKI
+2964 YYVGTSGDSSRGKI
-2978 TVTNPTNGQ
+2978 TVTNTTNSQ
-2987 AKAGDTVEFEVES
+2987 AKAGDTVEFEIES
-3000 FPGWEVEKYYVSK
+3000 FPGWEVASYFVRKA
-3013 TDSSGNLSDVDFD
+3013 DGNDLTGVDFD

-3034 PESGVTINVVFKEET
+3034 PESNVTIYVTFKTET
-3049 IPKNSKTVNIDQH
+3049 VPENSKTVNINQH
-3062 TGGNVSVDKRI
+3062 TGGSVSVDKRI
-3073 AEIGSKVRLTIEPYD
+3073 AEIGSKVRLKIEPYNG
-3088 RYSIKSYSVNKA
+3088 YSIKSYNVNKA
-3100 HGSGNVAVKSDADGL
+3100 KGSGNVAVKSDADGL

-3127 SEFTRQ
+3127 AEFKWQ
-3133 TSPGAYNVS
+3133 ASSGDYKLN
-3142 ISNNIKNG
+3142 ISDTIKNG
-3150 NVSANLETANEGDI
+3150 SVSANLATANVGDT

-3185 QEKEI
+3185 QGKEI
-3190 PVVANSFKMPA
+3190 PIIANSFKMPA
-3201 SNVSISANFYE
+3201 SDVSISASFYE

-3236 DGITPKVIKT
+3236 DGIIPKVIKT
-3246 DNYGTKLEGATFII
+3246 DSYGTKLEGATFNI
-3260 KKMTDDKYDTVDE
+3260 KKMTNDKYEKVDE
-3273 NFKVLKGTSDK
+3273 NFPVLKGTSDK

-3391 YTGGDY
+3391 YTGGDF

-3418 VTIKEGVKTAYRST
+3418 VTIKEGVKTAYRTT
-3432 YEIVNPGENA
+3432 YQLVNPGENA
-3442 DIQNGDY
+3442 DINNGEY

-3476 AFDEDQLN
+3476 GFDEDQLN

-3499 DSIIDG
+3499 DTIIDG

-3515 NYNFTDAEGN
+3515 NYNFTDAQGN
-3525 PSKDPV
+3525 PSKEPV
-3531 KKAPYKKTDAEINPA
+3531 KKAPYKKTDEQMNPK

-3559 GKREFK
+3559 GEREFK
-3565 QLVSSKEDNRIYF
+3565 QLVYSKEGGGFNYE
-3578 DTIIGETGKNT
+3578 TVIGETGKNT
-3589 AAYQGGAETLRK
+3589 ASYQGGIEAVRK
-3601 YLEATYGKERADAWA
+3601 RYEDLLYESYVKQGQDQEKARENAKTKADDWA
-3616 KSKPAGQKYP
+3616 KSKPALQKYA
-3626 NFISKKVSLRNGDYI
+3626 NFVSKKVNLKGTDYI
-3641 TGKVD
+3641 GGKVE
-3646 PSVAGEPYKHID
+3646 PTIATEPYHHAD
-3658 TSVNLNPIYSSDAE
+3658 TSVNLNPIYSSDSE
-3672 NEVPKDGLVI
+3672 NEVPKEGLVI

-3701 EDAADSQVV
+3701 DDKPDSQVV

-3721 VQKLI
+3721 IQKLI
-3726 GGNYEDVKGST
+3726 GGNYEEVKGST

-3764 NGYRPIKDALLH
+3764 KGYRPITEPLLS

-3783 TDSGKIVDPETGNII
+3783 TDSGKIVDPETGKII

-3808 GDADGKALTSLYMT
+3808 GDDKGQALTSLYMT

-3831 QIKNVDSKEI
+3831 KINEVDSKEI

-3852 ATRGKALKELTL
+3852 ATRGKPLKELIL
-3864 VVSGGREY
+3864 VVSDGHEY

-3891 DKANGVFQYVPEG
+3891 EGANGVFQYVPEG

-3952 ANFKL
+3952 VNFKL
-3957 TRISRKKTEGET
+3957 TRLSRKKTEGET
-3969 GETEGIYNATSD
+3969 SQTEGIYNAKSD
-3981 AKGKVE
+3981 ANGKVE
-3987 FKELPIGNYE
+3987 FTELPIGNYE
-3997 LVETNPVDG
+3997 LVETKPVDG

-4011 QIWHFTVGGKDL
+4011 QIWHFTVGGKKL

-4033 GVNLTDSITLNK
+4033 GANLTDSITLK
-4045 SEMTIVRPDN
+4045 ESKMTIIRPDN
-4055 DPEKQTK
+4055 DLEKQTE

-4079 KVNDGKTIRPGDY
+4079 ELTNGKTIRPGDY

-4098 DATDLYGIYNKDLV
+4098 DYTDLYGIYNKDLI

-4122 GTIAKAEYDDVNG
+4122 GTIAKAEYDDASG

-4140 FTEYARTYELTDFNT
+4140 FTEYARTYELKDFNT
-4155 SIVGHINRFKFKTSQ
+4155 SIVGHIDRFKFTTSQ
-4170 NNVPVGI
+4170 DNVPVGI
-4177 KMNSDNATDTFKNV
+4177 KMNSKNATDTFKKV

-4201 AKAYGTRPNLS
+4201 AEAYGTRPNLS

-4240 GKFTYIPAK
+4240 GRFTYLPAK
-4249 GVENLRLQVFRVNDN
+4249 DVENLKLQVFRVNDAY
-4264 LLNHYNANWQNNM
+4264 LSNN
-4277 NYILPPS
+4277 NQYKESNKNGILPPS
-4284 YAVNFN
+4284 YGVDINE
-4290 DFVNKGY
+4290 FVNKGY
-4297 IYLLNRNTYYG
+4297 IYLLNGHTFTNETMN
-4308 DVTKADPAVYTFPNG
+4308 KNNPAVYTFPTG

-4332 IRVTGNIK
+4332 IRVTGSIK
-4340 DNTDRADYE
+4340 DKNDTADYE
-4349 AQGKIDRYNV
+4349 AQGKIDRYNIY
-4359 NNNPYMGAERHDYV
+4359 NKPYMGAERRDYV
-4373 YGLLNE
+4373 YGLLNT
-4379 NNAEAKLEVT
+4379 NNADAKLEVT
-4389 AVNPKN
+4389 ATNPKN
-4395 EISFKKTDAE
+4395 EISFKKTDSE
-4405 GKALKG
+4405 GRVLKG
-4411 AKFALVKYDSTSA
+4411 AKFALVKYNDTSA
-4424 KWNEVKGTEK
+4424 KWNEVKDTEK

-4454 IEKQA
+4454 IEKEA
-4459 PTGYNKIEGHIEEFT
+4459 PAGYNKIEGHIEEFT
-4474 VDKDGVITKEVTR
+4474 VDKDGIITKEVTR
-4487 PKGSDNPVGTQPD
+4487 PKGSDNPVGTQPGENSE
-4500 TPVPGTGTTTPSYTG
+4500 PIINSTGPSFTE
-4515 NILDKVTEVFGDAI
+4515 NVLNTVTEVLGNVV
-4529 DKVTGKETETVN
+4529 DKVTGDTETVN

-4555 NIEFI
+4555 NIEFV

-4566 NTKTL
+4566 TTRTL
-4571 QGAVFE
+4571 EGAVFE

-4594 ETVGGKEVDK
+4594 EKVDGKEVDK
-4604 AITVTSEQDGKF
+4604 PITVTSGEDGKF

-4626 ALVETKAPEGYSKFP
+4626 ALVETKAPEGYSKTP
-4641 GKIKEFKL
+4641 GKIREFKL
-4649 ESGSISVLEKDP
+4649 QNGSVSVLEKDP
-4661 LRSSLTRGKKGQ
+4661 LKASLTRGKKGQ
-4673 IISQVLS
+4673 IVSQVLS
-4680 VDKDKN
+4680 VDKDKK

-4692 VINPKHESLTG
+4692 VINPKHDNLTG
-4703 INNSSYLRILEN
+4703 INNDSYLRILEN
-4715 GWSITPK
+4715 NWSITPK
-4722 FTKTDGTSGIGGEVK
+4722 FKGQFDGGEIK
-4737 VALLKKEPGKDDKK
+4737 VALINKDSRK
-4751 SITELEEKD
+4751 SITDLTDKD
-4760 FNKLGAIEHGT
+4760 FKKLGAIEYGT
-4771 VGNNTGSRYS
+4771 VGNNRGSRYS
-4781 IKELLGKD
+4781 LKELLGKD
-4789 TDGTSTSTTDT
+4789 TDSSVISTTDT
-4800 IVVEYTGTLANDKT
+4800 IVVEYTGKIDDVFMGEKT
-4814 QVDQKAE
+4814 KYPIKQNAD
-4821 LIIDNTI
+4821 LIINNTI
-4828 LDTADYSLDINSL
+4828 LDTADYDLDINSL

-4855 ITPIPIENRKAIF
+4855 ITPIPVENHKATY
-4868 PHTGAMGII
+4868 PLTGAMGII
-4877 GFLVVGAVMMAT
+4877 GFIVVGVVMMAT

>member
-1 MFIQTCVPAITS
+1 MKKLARKMMSLLMAVFMVLQVILPAFATSSKAEDENPNSIKSVDKLEDDPDLDLSIKKSQEIYDKKKVKKDQDKFTIAVSIPDTNSKFRLVKRNDLKLFDDKYFETNEKASKEYWRVKDMLNDQGLDLDLEIIEDENGFKLIT
-13 FAKEEELDKRYVIQ
+13 KEELENKDTEKEKENPYGENYSYIDFKIMDDFDFNEKGNQ
-27 KLETLKQDTYANFSL
+27 KLLDEDKLIFNLELLQYESLDPDFNLYEKDKEGNLKI
-42 NLATVLDDKNL
+42 KNQG
-53 DTDTNV
+53 DI
-59 KFVLN
+59 FA
-64 TTNVNSNI
+64 
-72 KLLVRKD
+72 LLVNDKK
-79 FSLYDERTFDTVE
+79 SLYDTKKLE
-92 EAHKKFDR
+92 E
-100 VDKSLKDQGL
+100 
-110 SLDASVVQ
+110 
-118 EDGKYRIHN
+118 
-127 NYVPKTDKE
+127 
-136 DFGDDYKVYSLKVVD
+136 DY
-151 EFDFDKEGLF
+151 
-161 NKLPENLKST
+161 NNLKLYK
-171 EQHRLQLA
+171 EEKAQKEA
-179 EERRLQQDGE
+179 EE
-189 VPEGDKHNRTYI
+189 
-201 FDFKVDKAVDS
+201 
-212 KLTAIALNKDAN
+212 KD
-224 NPLEVKQN
+224 
-232 ADLFAAIL
+232 
-240 DDKTYSTYQ
+240 
-249 TEQLPAEVTSS
+249 
-260 IEHKKEVAEAKAQAD
+260 
-275 AKAKAEADAKAKAEA
+275 
-290 DEKAKKEADE
+290 KKEAEE
-300 KAKKDA
+300 KQKK
-306 KAKEEADAK
+306 
-315 AKQEAD
+315 
-321 KLKAEEAKK
+321 EEAKK
-330 TEEQKAAEE
+330 AQEE
-339 KAKAEKDAKAKQEAD
+339 KAKAEKSSSNKEEQSENSKEDSNKEKESKTEIKVESNETSNNEKEEKTDSNKEEKDSTKEETKSQEKKEDTNKQENKKETETQTNKTKENSQ
-354 AKAKEEAEKLKAEAE
+354 AKTQEKPEEKREKKQGLMPKLRMLFLGKPEPEPEPEQKLTEAEK
-369 AKQKAEA
+369 
-376 KAKQEQLAKKQ
+376 
-387 DEAEAKKAAEEKAKK
+387 EK
-402 DLENKKLLG
+402 LN
-411 LVQGS
+411 
-416 EEDQEEEPI
+416 
-425 IKKKETTEEVKK
+425 
-437 EPATPEE
+437 
-444 RKQKAEEFDK
+444 
-454 ALKDRKEEIKKSED
+454 
-468 KKDANNKD
+468 
-476 ANNKEDNKKS
+476 
-486 IDKKEV
+486 
-492 SKETKGLLEGIK
+492 
-504 EFFGFSNLQKADRE
+504 
-518 LKAILSVKA
+518 
-527 NGLKEVQAL
+527 
-536 LSSFEA
+536 
-542 KYHLTQQE
+542 
-550 QAKLMDDNA
+550 
-559 DAIKALIE
+559 
-567 RDADKNFN
+567 
-575 PRMLAAAM
+575 
-583 ESNDLTAAEKDN
+583 
-595 LKKKK
+595 KKK
-600 FTITTRFDASVA
+600 FIIRTRFDASVQN
-612 HGTIP
+612 GNIP
-617 TTQSFT
+617 TTQTFT
-623 IKLDDELKV
+623 IKLDEKLTV
-632 NDPSSLKPIKDKN
+632 NDTNSLKPIKDEN
-645 GNVIAKPTYNE
+645 GKTIANPTYDKDA
-656 TTNSIT
+656 NSIT
-662 YNLVNPITEDLQIP
+662 YKLANEITRNLSIP
-676 LNIPVDYNTDKISLD
+676 LEIPVDYNTDKITLD
-691 EYGNF
+691 EDGNF
-696 TVTNHV
+696 TVTNKV
-702 SGLGINNPPKD
+702 TGIGVTAPKD
-713 LVPQKIDRNGNP
+713 LLPQKIYKNGNP

-733 RHDVDQIIE
+733 RDDVIQIVE
-742 QDDQNYKV
+742 PDDSNYKI
-750 NTDAYA
+750 NADAQA
-756 NPVIKDGKLQG
+756 NPVIKNGELVG
-767 YNWIIRVSSDT
+767 YNWTIKVSSDT
-778 DLASLG
+778 NLDELG
-784 YKANFTTVKGS
+784 FKANFTAVKGS

-803 DSNVTLVPQLKESE
+803 DSNVTLTDNPIKG
-817 QPEAKSLFGI
+817 AFGI
-827 HDSKHHAPK
+827 HDSKHHAP
-836 EGTRE
+836 GAVRE

-853 QEKYMMDISIIL
+853 QEKYMMDLSVIL
-865 TAKNKVGAKRIVMNG
+865 TKKNNKVGAKRIVMDG
-880 WPKDKVEEATPI
+880 WPTDKVKEATPI
-892 RADMNNRTSILGKF
+892 RAGINNRTSILGKF

-912 EWTVTDAVSTG
+912 EWTVTDAISTG
-923 DTGTK
+923 DDKETE
-928 ENPIDVKL
+928 ENPADTKL
-936 PWKTRSL
+936 PWEDRSL
-943 SNNQTLQKGQVAV
+943 SKNQTLQQKGGKVAV
-956 YKIDPK
+956 YKIGSD
-962 TGKMV
+962 GKMV
-967 QDGDTQIVSEIPG
+967 QDGSTEIVNAIPA
-980 KGTNPG
+980 KGTNQNSN
-986 TDQAVG
+986 QAVG
-992 TIAVYGYDATI
+992 TIAVYEYKTNISQPD
-1003 TQGDKEPQ
+1003 DKKPQ

-1025 VEQNWNLD
+1025 IEQNWNLD
-1033 QGIPMP
+1033 QGINMP
-1039 AQDIK
+1039 AQTLK
-1044 AVDPSKK
+1044 AVDPNNEKNI
-1051 PTDSGYELGSTTV
+1051 LGST
-1064 GEETPG
+1064 GENEVTEQSVQQG
-1070 GQATRNITIPDVK
+1070 AAATRDIRIPDVK
-1083 VWNIGTDKKATKNN
+1083 VWNIDNGKATK
-1097 IKIEQTFPTDKTYN
+1097 IQPKIVQTFPTDKTYN
-1111 GQTISYYENH
+1111 GKTISYYENH

-1135 RGTVEEVPNMASF
+1135 RGTVEEVPKMANF

-1166 FKLLNGPEVITDAN
+1166 FKLLGGPEVITDSN

-1204 KSNQENATIT
+1204 KLNQENATIT
-1214 IDDNGSVNLTG
+1214 IDKDGNINLTG
-1225 GQASISAGANPTKTV
+1225 GSASISVGANPTKTV

-1266 IFLKANEAQRGGATD
+1266 IFLKANEAQRGGSTN

-1297 VEVFDVDPTNQR
+1297 VEVFDVYPTNQR
-1309 NPLKT
+1309 QPLKT
-1314 AMTQQSADKM
+1314 AMTQQSVDKM
-1324 LKELGGNVLNYP
+1324 LNQLGGSVLNYP

-1345 NVYDDFLKETG
+1345 NVYDQFLQKTG
-1356 YQISIPKERFANDW
+1356 YQISLPKERFANDW

-1378 TGDSLTYDWLT
+1378 KGDSLTYDWLT
-1389 DGDYKFTNNNA
+1389 DEDTANQA
-1400 RLQNQNIVPST
+1400 RLRNQNIVPST

-1430 RPVEVKKLDK
+1430 RPVEIKKLDK
-1440 DKKSISGATFV
+1440 DKNSIAGATFV
-1451 IKDENGE
+1451 IKDANGN
-1458 VITTAISDKEG
+1458 VLTTAVSDKDG
-1469 KASFGKLPEG
+1469 NASFGKLPEG

-1486 QAPDGYVKSNVIFEV
+1486 QAPEGYVKSNVIFEV

-1525 EDYLIK
+1525 EDYFIK
-1531 DIEQSQDESRADVT
+1531 DIEQSQDKSRADVT
-1545 SVTQKLYVNDKEN
+1545 SVEQKLYVNDKES

-1573 ESLSYTADIKL
+1573 ESLSYTAKIKL

-1637 NEKSD
+1637 NENST
-1642 GGPASANIKLVGIIP
+1642 GGDADADIKLVGMIP
-1657 SKYFAKNDGTYK
+1657 SKFFAKNDGTYN

-1676 GQEGLDNQTITQ
+1676 GQEGLNNQTITQ

-1713 DVYKGDDGEWYV
+1713 DVYKADDGEWYV

-1762 TGDGTTPPYS
+1762 TGDGTTAPYS
-1772 LTDVKIYRTAPYMGT
+1772 LTGVKIYRTAPYMGT

-1795 QKKVNYNMPLSFGVR
+1795 SKKVNYNMPLSFGVR

-1824 NIGPNEKIT
+1824 NIDPTQKIT

-1844 DPSKINTFGRLKDK
+1844 DPGKIKTFGTLKDK

-1879 QTFKISDIDK
+1879 QTFKISDINK
-1889 FNNTWRAFNMANDNF
+1889 FNNTWRAFNMANGSF
-1904 NAAFVSKAN
+1904 NSAFVTKAN

-1939 KYIPGNFKILKSN
+1939 KYTPGNFKILKQN

-1965 LTDESNNVI
+1965 LTDENENVI

-1989 KPGSYTLIEE
+1989 KPGSYTLREE
-1999 KSPTGFVKTDR
+1999 KSPKGFVKTDR
-2010 RWDVNVSID
+2010 RWNVNVSID

-2040 IQISVTNKPTATEF
+2040 IEIPVTNKPTATEF

-2059 DSDNKPLPDAEF
+2059 NSDNKPLEGAEF
-2071 KLTKKGEDGKFTD
+2071 KLTKQGETND

-2091 TDGVVKFNKNL
+2091 DDGVVKFNKNL

-2124 WVVEVDDNNKVKIYT
+2124 WVVEVDNNNKVKIYT

-2163 GVNWVNVSKRPTDKF
+2163 GVNWVNVSQRPTDKF

-2222 KDIDIYNAIVHRE
+2222 KDIDIYNALVHRE

-2244 YAGNED
+2244 YAGKED
-2250 VNIYTLDKP
+2250 VKIYTLDKP

-2272 NLTDITDKVDKSPLG
+2272 NLTDITDKVDRSPLAY
-2287 SSYSDRLQLVFKKD
+2287 SYSDRLQLVFKKD
-2301 KLTDAGGKS
+2301 KLTDASGNS

-2368 TDDIKGSYISDD
+2368 TEDIKGSYISDD

-2387 KKKYEFSF
+2387 NKRYEFSF
-2395 DKINEAIN
+2395 DKINEEIN
-2403 KQGTHD
+2403 ANGGHD

-2418 VGPKPSEDTKWTH
+2418 VGPKPSEETKWAY
-2431 SDGKGKV
+2431 SDESGKV
-2438 EFKDLLPGTYKLVEH
+2438 SFKDLLPGTYKLVEH
-2453 GAAQGYEQ
+2453 GPAQGYEE

-2479 ENNESRSSRNAEV
+2479 ENNETRSSRNAEV
-2492 RTGDWRIDSAG
+2492 KVGDWENSNS
-2503 ETPTLFSLVGKNRFA
+2503 ENNPSLFSLMGLRSAPLKNVMTRQAEPLDISGLLMSEPVG
-2518 VLSATLGQQDPFEI
+2518 
-2532 SNELI
+2532 
-2537 GNAVRAGNGWETVDP
+2537 AGNEWEQVDP
-2552 SRSNSPTNGADGDSR
+2552 SKSEGRENIAHENNLIATRIIEINKDANRFKQVFLFTDSSPDKERLVQLHRQPENAELAIKSGRDIDTIVKAYRVNASNIDDALNSAKTSFNVTPEQTTPKGKPRRVQFSIPGNQKGYILVEVETSYNGALGLGSDYKPNRSDLHGPSYWAGDSYSSEAGVNKNKTQEQTYNISLGNTTNGTISVVGNKTTGLKQNDQVTINVTPDANFELN
-2567 TKITQIDKSI
+2567 T
-2577 RKYRQIFL
+2577 
-2585 VNLQGRDLTYSKM
+2585 LTYSY
-2598 DFHAQPPTT
+2598 
-2607 SVIGEGAPK
+2607 G
-2616 GRNEQYNF
+2616 
-2624 KIVSIRPVSKQSTID
+2624 
-2639 NIVYNGN
+2639 GN
-2646 TTFGV
+2646 S
-2651 RNAKN
+2651 
-2656 YTSGTIKRYSA
+2656 Y
-2667 EVNTGYSDQA
+2667 
-2677 LAIEVEYT
+2677 
-2685 YPSSGPI
+2685 
-2692 GLGLDFFPYSGGPK
+2692 
-2706 AWSAQNYSS
+2706 
-2715 VNDINYKTAENLY
+2715 DINK
-2728 SITSNSPSNGKLEIS
+2728 
-2743 KTSGITQGEQ
+2743 
-2753 VTITATPNS
+2753 
-2762 DFVLDKLTVDG
+2762 D
-2773 KQVSVD
+2773 
-2779 GNNQYIL
+2779 
-2786 KMPNHNVV
+2786 
-2794 VNATFTQKTQ
+2794 
-2804 KTYTVWVNNGT
+2804 
-2815 KVSASPSQN
+2815 
-2824 VAAGTPVKITVTPG
+2824 
-2838 PNEELDTLTYND
+2838 
-2850 GKTTVNIDKTTKTF
+2850 TKTF
-2864 NMPAAN
+2864 DMPAAN
-2870 VTVNATFKTVQP
+2870 VSVNATFKKKEQPQTTHKLWVNGDTNGTIEANPNGDVVPGTLVTITPHPNQGYELNKVTYYDKNLRKQVEVGTSFTMPNFDITLNPTFKLKTPPQP
-2882 TVHTIKNY
+2882 TEYTITPY
-2890 NGTGGVVAGVP
+2890 TDANGNSITADVS
-2901 NKAYKDQPINISV
+2901 KAAKGKTVNLTVTPSGDNVIE
-2914 HPNDGYEVE
+2914 G
-2923 KIWLED
+2923 IWLED
-2929 EAGNTLQDL
+2929 QSGNKIQDISL
-2938 TKSTGF
+2938 TDKTF

-2950 VVIKATFKKKESKS
+2950 VVIKATFKKKEAKS
-2964 YIIGTSGDSTRGKI
+2964 YDIGTSGDSTRGKI
-2978 TVTNPTNGQ
+2978 TVTNPTNKQ
-2987 AKAGDTVEFEVES
+2987 AKAGNTVEFEVES
-3000 FPGWEVEKYYVSK
+3000 FPGWEVNTYNVRK
-3013 TDSSGNLSDVDFD
+3013 SDGTGLLDNVDFD

-3034 PESGVTINVVFKEET
+3034 PESGVTINVTFKTET
-3049 IPKNSKTVNIDQH
+3049 VPDGSKTVNINQH
-3062 TGGNVSVDKRI
+3062 TGGKVSVDKRI
-3073 AEIGSKVRLTIEPYD
+3073 AEIGSKVRLNIQPNNG
-3088 RYSIKSYSVNKA
+3088 YSIKSYNVNKA
-3100 HGSGNVAVKSDADGL
+3100 NGGGEKVAVKSDADGL

-3127 SEFTRQ
+3127 AEFKWQ
-3133 TSPGAYNVS
+3133 SSPGAYKLN
-3142 ISNNIKNG
+3142 ISNNIENG
-3150 NVSANLETANEGDI
+3150 SVSANLT
-3164 ISLKATANQG
+3164 TANQGDKISLTASPNKG

-3185 QEKEI
+3185 QGKEI
-3190 PVVANSFKMPA
+3190 PIIANSFTMPA
-3201 SNVSISANFYE
+3201 SDVSISANFYE
-3212 YDPALGILIKDGNK
+3212 YDPALGILIKDGDK

-3246 DNYGTKLEGATFII
+3246 DSYGTKLEGATFNI
-3260 KKMTDDKYDTVDE
+3260 KKMTDDKYDTVDDK
-3273 NFKVLKGTSDK
+3273 FKVLKGTSDK

-3310 KSPDGYKRIV
+3310 KSSDGYKRIV

-3348 IDDNKKANAKDYA
+3348 IDDNKKANAKAYNSD
-3361 GSDIKVKSRLT
+3361 GDIKVKSRLT

-3391 YTGGDY
+3391 YKGSDF

-3411 DRAGLPP
+3411 DRPGLPP

-3442 DIQNGDY
+3442 DIKNGDY

-3476 AFDEDQLN
+3476 GFDEDQLN

-3499 DSIIDG
+3499 DTIIDG

-3515 NYNFTDAEGN
+3515 NYNFTDAKGK

-3531 KKAPYKKTDAEINPA
+3531 KKAHYKKSKDEMNPD

-3565 QLVSSKEDNRIYF
+3565 QLVYSKEGKGFIY

-3589 AAYQGGAETLRK
+3589 ASYQGGI
-3601 YLEATYGKERADAWA
+3601 EAVRQRYEDLLYESYIKQGQNQEKAREDAKTKADAWA
-3616 KSKPAGQKYP
+3616 NSKPALQKYA
-3626 NFISKKVSLRNGDYI
+3626 NFVSKNVKLNNNPPYI
-3641 TGKVD
+3641 GGKVD
-3646 PSVAGEPYKHID
+3646 PTVAGEPYYHAD
-3658 TSVNLNPIYSSDAE
+3658 TSVNLNPIYSSDTE
-3672 NEVPKDGLVI
+3672 NEVPKEGLVI

-3701 EDAADSQVV
+3701 DDKPDSQVV

-3764 NGYRPIKDALLH
+3764 KGYRPIKEALLN

-3783 TDSGKIVDPETGNII
+3783 TDSGKIVDPESGKII

-3803 KVKFP
+3803 KVRFP
-3808 GDADGKALTSLYMT
+3808 QDAKGQALTSLYMT
-3822 DPKDAKKKI
+3822 DPKDSNKKI
-3831 QIKNVDSKEI
+3831 QISNVDSKEI

-3852 ATRGKALKELTL
+3852 ATSGKPLKELIL
-3864 VVSGGREY
+3864 VVADGHEY

-3891 DKANGVFQYVPEG
+3891 EGANGVFQYVPEG

-3957 TRISRKKTEGET
+3957 TRLSRKKTEGET
-3969 GETEGIYNATSD
+3969 SQTEGIHNATSD
-3981 AKGKVE
+3981 SNGKVE
-3987 FKELPIGNYE
+3987 FTELPIGNYE
-3997 LVETNPVDG
+3997 LVETKPADG

-4033 GVNLTDSITLNK
+4033 GANLTDSITLK
-4045 SEMTIVRPDN
+4045 ESKMTIIRPDN
-4055 DPEKQTK
+4055 DPEKQTE

-4079 KVNDGKTIRPGDY
+4079 ELTNGKTIRPGDY

-4098 DATDLYGIYNKDLV
+4098 DATDLYGIYNKDLI

-4122 GTIAKAEYDDVNG
+4122 GTIAKAEYDDASG

-4140 FTEYARTYELTDFNT
+4140 FTEYARTYELKDFNT
-4155 SIVGHINRFKFKTSQ
+4155 SIVGHINRFKFTTSQ

-4177 KMNSDNATDTFKNV
+4177 KMNRDNATNTFKNV
-4191 NVEFDLGTHF
+4191 NVRFDLGTHF
-4201 AKAYGTRPNLS
+4201 AEAYGTRPNLS

-4240 GKFTYIPAK
+4240 GRFTYIPAK
-4249 GVENLRLQVFRVNDN
+4249 GVENLRLQVFRVNDAYLRDDN
-4264 LLNHYNANWQNNM
+4264 QYKESNKNG
-4277 NYILPPS
+4277 ILPPS
-4284 YAVNFN
+4284 YAVDVN

-4297 IYLLNRNTYYG
+4297 IYLLNNNTYYG

-4323 YLQPEDTYI
+4323 YLQAEDTYI

-4340 DNTDRADYE
+4340 DETDRADYE
-4349 AQGKIDRYNV
+4349 AQGKIDRYDIYNY
-4359 NNNPYMGAERHDYV
+4359 PYMGAERHDYV

-4389 AVNPKN
+4389 ATNPKN

-4411 AKFALVKYDSTSA
+4411 AKFALVKYNETS
-4424 KWNEVKGTEK
+4424 KEWIEVKDSEK
-4434 TTEEDGLVKYEKL
+4434 TTKEDGLVKYEEL

-4454 IEKQA
+4454 IEKEA

-4474 VDKDGVITKEVTR
+4474 VDNDGIITRQVTR
-4487 PKGSDNPVGTQPD
+4487 PKGSDNPVGNSSGENSEPTINS
-4500 TPVPGTGTTTPSYTG
+4500 TGPSFTE
-4515 NILDKVTEVFGDAI
+4515 NISRTVTNAA
-4529 DKVTGKETETVN
+4529 KAVTGEETETVN
-4541 EPIGTDPINVVNYK
+4541 EPIGTNPINVVNYK
-4555 NIEFI
+4555 NIEFV

-4571 QGAVFE
+4571 TGAVFE

-4582 KEDGEYAALTKK
+4582 KENDKYAALTKK
-4594 ETVGGKEVDK
+4594 ETVDGKEVDK
-4604 AITVTSEQDGKF
+4604 PITVKSGKDGKF

-4626 ALVETKAPEGYSKFP
+4626 ALVETKAPEGYGKIP

-4649 ESGSISVLEKDP
+4649 ESGSVSVLEKDP
-4661 LRSSLTRGKKGQ
+4661 LKSSLTRGKKGQ
-4673 IISQVLS
+4673 ITSQVLS
-4680 VDKDKN
+4680 VNTENN

-4692 VINPKHESLTG
+4692 VINPNHESLTG
-4703 INNSSYLRILEN
+4703 INDSSYLRILEN

-4722 FTKTDGTSGIGGEVK
+4722 FIKSDGKEGIGGEVK
-4737 VALLKKEPGKDDKK
+4737 VALLKKELGKDDKK
-4751 SITELEEKD
+4751 SIAELDEND
-4760 FNKLGAIEHGT
+4760 FKKLGALEHGT

-4781 IKELLGKD
+4781 LKELLGKD
-4789 TDGTSTSTTDT
+4789 TDGTSTTTTDT
-4800 IVVEYTGTLANDKT
+4800 IVVEYTGTLDKDT
-4814 QVDQKAE
+4814 TKVNQKAD

-4828 LDTADYSLDINSL
+4828 LDNADYSLDINSL
-4841 SSTDPIYVDVNKSN
+4841 SSSDPIYVDVDKSN
-4855 ITPIPIENRKAIF
+4855 ITPIPVENKKLSLPMTSGLRAWIGF
-4868 PHTGAMGII
+4868 TII
-4877 GFLVVGAVMMAT
+4877 GLILMLLA
-4889 AYYKYRRKRR
+4889 AYYYNKKKNK
-4899 ESALS
+4899 ALEIEKINKN